1 MTYEEMERLPVTDL
15 AKVLA
20 EIRMDKRFREYQHRC
35 DEKWRAYARQR
46 AIRRIGGEE
55 YESDKASSQMCK
67 RLTKGL

>member
-1 MTYEEMERLPVTDL
+1 MDYEEMERLPVTDL

-46 AIRRIGGEE
+46 AIRRIV
-55 YESDKASSQMCK
+55 KK
-67 RLTKGL
+67 P

>member
-35 DEKWRAYARQR
+35 DEKWRAYARQI
-46 AIRRIGGEE
+46 AIRRIVKK
-55 YESDKASSQMCK
+55 S
-67 RLTKGL
+67 

>member
-35 DEKWRAYARQR
+35 DEKWRAYARKR
-46 AIRRIGGEE
+46 AIRRIVKK
-55 YESDKASSQMCK
+55 S
-67 RLTKGL
+67 

>member
-35 DEKWRAYARQR
+35 DEKWRAYK
-46 AIRRIGGEE
+46 RRYVRDRREKVKNRE
-55 YESDKASSQMCK
+55 
-67 RLTKGL
+67 

>member
-1 MTYEEMERLPVTDL
+1 MVVCWASDKNNKKQIIMTYEEMERLPVTDL

-46 AIRRIGGEE
+46 AIRRIVKK
-55 YESDKASSQMCK
+55 S
-67 RLTKGL
+67 